1 MKIETIKKINKI
13 YDTFEDK
20 IKKNI
25 DKFDF
30 AYVHII
36 GIDIIGVHLI
46 KKDKNLNNYIQ
57 VFSSINEFS
66 HIIGK
71 YSLQYLTHNLTNR
84 GNIVVAID
92 MSGYVTNE
100 HNKIIDFVLKN

>member
-1 MKIETIKKINKI
+1 M
-13 YDTFEDK
+13 
-20 IKKNI
+20 
-25 DKFDF
+25 
-30 AYVHII
+30 
-36 GIDIIGVHLI
+36 HLI

-84 GNIVVAID
+84 GNIVVAYERGPKKRTSIGN
-92 MSGYVTNE
+92 SPRSRPK
-100 HNKIIDFVLKN
+100 NKHKRRQHTRSRGQG